1 MTDIVEQIKS
11 QINMRD
17 VLNKYGIEL
26 NRQGFAKCPFH
37 VEKSA
42 SFKLFANDTKYKC
55 FGCGKSGDVIS
66 FVKEYF
72 NLDFKQAIERI
83 NVDFGLML
91 PIHGKM
97 DYRAEQRARQLLRER
112 KTKQAETNKQKQAL
126 QDEYIQAFNKYH
138 KCVRDMTFYKPL
150 TQDEPLKAEFVWAAH
165 NIDLAEFKMNIAL
178 DRLNEFCEVNI
189 GI

>member
-1 MTDIVEQIKS
+1 MNNIADYIKS
-11 QINMRD
+11 QITVRD
-17 VLNKYGIEL
+17 VLNKYGIPIK
-26 NRQGFAKCPFH
+26 NNFSKCPFH
-37 VEKSA
+37 FDKSP
-42 SFKLFANDTKYKC
+42 SFSIYANDTKYKC

-83 NVDFGLML
+83 NVDFNLML

-112 KTKQAETNKQKQAL
+112 KEKQTEINEQKQAL

-138 KCVRDMTFYKPL
+138 KCVRDMTLYRPL
-150 TQDEPLKAEFVWAAH
+150 TQYEPLKPEYVWAVH
-165 NIDLAEFKMNIAL
+165 NIDLAEFEMHIAL
-178 DRLNEFCEVNI
+178 DRLDEFCKNENRSI
-189 GI
+189 